1 MSLNIGINV
10 LETDGRTAPAI
21 AGAPTSV
28 AGLLLRSRRGPVD
41 SAVRISSAQQFTG
54 RFGGYDARFTGAYAV
69 DGFFGN
75 GGRQAYAARVV
86 GAGAAAASVTLKDR
100 DGSDSLQVGAGHR
113 GTADPG
119 TWGNELYVAVADN
132 PEFSTPLTAPLD
144 GNRPARLQGEAW
156 AARTVDLASVG
167 GTARR
172 LVLHVEAPAVTLTVT
187 FGPGAV
193 PVLSQATAEDV
204 AATVNAQVGDRV
216 RAEAAADGLLLVTR
230 GKGGTAKLS
239 VVTGADGDDPTRT
252 LLGFPDG
259 TTTAAGTDS
268 ANPSYTRAQVA
279 STAGFRAGDQV
290 RFDDGISSDW
300 VRIKTIEQQSA
311 GGVTSYLLTWD
322 EPGSAGA
329 RNEYR
334 VQDGATVSTCEFNLT
349 VRRRAADGPGFTT
362 VEDWEKLTLD
372 ASRPGYAPTRVND
385 PHTGSASIVL
395 TDPAPGAFTG
405 RDVPAPTAG
414 VRLGLPT
421 PDSTGLARTA
431 GADGDD
437 PTAGDYR
444 AALARFDTVAIQL
457 LAVPELMADVLL
469 RPVTRAALDYCEAR
483 GDAMFVGHTP
493 AGRDTDG
500 AREFGQDFRAA
511 KVYGALYWPWIT
523 VSDPIGA
530 GAAPTRVVPPTGHV
544 LGVYARIDQT
554 RGVWKAPAGD
564 EAVLRGALAVER
576 DVTDVDNTE
585 LVKNGSVN
593 SVRAVRGAGIVVDTS
608 RTLSTDSRWLFVNV
622 RLLFNYVKSSL
633 REGLRWVRQEPNR
646 DSLWNKVKY
655 NSVTPFL
662 MRLHQAQAFG
672 TGRPEDVFTV
682 VCGPENNPPDE
693 VALGN
698 LRIEVYFYPSR
709 PAETILVVVGQQD
722 SGASASDS

>member
-10 LETDGRTAPAI
+10 VETDGRTAPAI
-21 AGAPTSV
+21 SGAPTSV
-28 AGLLLRSRRGPVD
+28 AGLVLRSRRGPVD
-41 SAVRISSAQQFTG
+41 SVVRVSSVQQFAG
-54 RFGGYDARFTGAYAV
+54 RFGGYDARFLGAYAV

-75 GGRQAYAARVV
+75 GGRQAYVARVV

-100 DGSDSLQVGAGHR
+100 DGDDSLAVGAGYR
-113 GTADPG
+113 GTPDPG
-119 TWGNELYVAVADN
+119 AWGNDLHIAVADN
-132 PEFSTPLTAPLD
+132 PEFSTPLTATLD
-144 GNRPARLQGEAW
+144 GNRPPRLQGEAW
-156 AARTVDLASVG
+156 AARTVDLSPDDSGA
-167 GTARR
+167 TRR
-172 LVLHVEAPAVTLTVT
+172 LVLRVEAPAATLTVT
-187 FGPGAV
+187 FGNDSV
-193 PVLSQATAEDV
+193 PVPAQVTVDDV
-204 AATVNAQVGDRV
+204 AAAVNNQAGTRV
-216 RAEAAADGLLLVTR
+216 RAEAAGGGLLLIGR

-239 VVTGADGDDPTRT
+239 VLTGADGDDETRE

-259 TTTAAGTDS
+259 TVSASGTNS
-268 ANPSYTRAQVA
+268 ANPSYTSARVA
-279 STAGFRAGDQV
+279 TMAGFRVGDRV
-290 RFDDGISSDW
+290 RLDDGIASDW
-300 VRIKTIEQQSA
+300 VRITAIEQA
-311 GGVTSYLLTWD
+311 GPADYVLTWD
-322 EPGSAGA
+322 EPAAAGD

-334 VQDGATVSTCEFNLT
+334 VEDRATVSTCEFDLV
-349 VRRRAADGPGFTT
+349 VRRGAAADGPGLQTIET
-362 VEDWEKLTLD
+362 WTKLSLD
-372 ASRPGYAPTRVND
+372 ASRPNYAPTKVND
-385 PHTGSASIVL
+385 PRAGSASIVL
-395 TDPAPGAFTG
+395 TDPSPGDFTG
-405 RDVPAPTAG
+405 RDVPAVTPG

-421 PDSTGLARTA
+421 PDSGGLTRTE

-444 AALARFDTVAIQL
+444 AALTRFDTSAIQL
-457 LAVPELMADVLL
+457 LSVPEAMADALM
-469 RPVTRAALDYCEAR
+469 RPVTQAALNYCEAR

-493 AGRDTDG
+493 KGQDSDG
-500 AREFGQDFRAA
+500 ARGFGQDFRAA

-523 VSDPIGA
+523 VSDPLGA

-576 DVTDVDNTE
+576 DVTDTDNTE

-608 RTLSTDSRWLFVNV
+608 RTLSTDTRWLFVGV

-633 REGLRWVRQEPNR
+633 REGLRWVKQEPNR
-646 DSLWNKVKY
+646 DTLWNKVKY

-662 MRLHQAQAFG
+662 MRLHQARAFG
-672 TGRPEDVFTV
+672 SGRPEDVFTV

-698 LRIEVYFYPSR
+698 LRIEVYFYPSS
-709 PAETILVVVGQQD
+709 PAETILVMVGQQD
-722 SGASASDS
+722 SGASASEN

>member
-1 MSLNIGINV
+1 M
-10 LETDGRTAPAI
+10 
-21 AGAPTSV
+21 
-28 AGLLLRSRRGPVD
+28 
-41 SAVRISSAQQFTG
+41 
-54 RFGGYDARFTGAYAV
+54 
-69 DGFFGN
+69 
-75 GGRQAYAARVV
+75 
-86 GAGAAAASVTLKDR
+86 LKDR
-100 DGSDSLQVGAGHR
+100 DGDDSLEVGAGYR

-119 TWGNELYVAVADN
+119 SWGNDLYVAVSDN
-132 PEFSTPLTAPLD
+132 PEFSTPLTAGLD
-144 GNRPARLQGEAW
+144 GNRPPRLQGEAW
-156 AARTVDLASVG
+156 AARTVDLSPDG
-167 GTARR
+167 GGAARR
-172 LVLHVEAPAVTLTVT
+172 LVLRVEAPAATLTVA
-187 FGPGAV
+187 FGADAV
-193 PVLSQATAEDV
+193 PVLSRATVEDV
-204 AATVNAQVGDRV
+204 AAAVNDQAGTRV
-216 RAEAAADGLLLVTR
+216 RAEAVGDGLLLVGR
-230 GKGGTAKLS
+230 DKGGSAKLS
-239 VVTGADGDDPTRT
+239 VLTGADGDDRTRA

-259 TTTAAGTDS
+259 TTSASGTNS
-268 ANPSYTRAQVA
+268 ANPSYTSARVA
-279 STAGFRAGDQV
+279 SAAGFRAGDRV
-290 RFDDGISSDW
+290 RLDDGISSDW
-300 VRIKTIEQQSA
+300 VRIRAIEQD
-311 GGVTSYLLTWD
+311 GPTGYVLTWD
-322 EPGSAGA
+322 EPAAAGD

-334 VQDGATVSTCEFNLT
+334 VEDRATVSTCEFDLV
-349 VRRRAADGPGFTT
+349 VRRRAADGPGLRT
-362 VEDWEKLTLD
+362 VETWEKLTLD
-372 ASRPGYAPTRVND
+372 ASRPNYAPTRVND
-385 PHTGSASIVL
+385 PHAGSASIVV
-395 TDPAPGAFTG
+395 TDPSPNAFTG
-405 RDVPAPTAG
+405 RDVPAVTPG

-421 PDSTGLARTA
+421 PDSGDLTRTG

-437 PTAGDYR
+437 PTAGEYR
-444 AALARFDTVAIQL
+444 AALARFDTAAIQL
-457 LAVPELMADVLL
+457 LAVPEAMADALM
-469 RPVTRAALDYCEAR
+469 RPVTQAALNYCEAR

-493 AGRDTDG
+493 KGRDPDG

-523 VSDPIGA
+523 VPDPIGA

-576 DVTDVDNTE
+576 DVTDTDNTE

-608 RTLSTDSRWLFVNV
+608 RTLSTDTRWLFVGV
-622 RLLFNYVKSSL
+622 RLLFNHVKSSL
-633 REGLRWVRQEPNR
+633 REGLRWVKQEPNR
-646 DSLWNKVKY
+646 DTLWNKVKY

-698 LRIEVYFYPSR
+698 LRIEVCFYPSR